1 MSTLFKNPV
10 PPYPGWKRRI
20 YHLSRPVT
28 KEDIQALLGNQDL
41 YVRETESGLIN
52 IIHKY
57 GLLEIHCIINALR
70 LRYGMIPIRGHIRF
84 NTLKPCWRQDFD
96 RRSVWNIEIDF

>member
-57 GLLEIHCIINALR
+57 GLLEIHCIINDPEVEIWYDPDQGSYPLQYLEAL
-70 LRYGMIPIRGHIRF
+70 LETRF
-84 NTLKPCWRQDFD
+84 
-96 RRSVWNIEIDF
+96 